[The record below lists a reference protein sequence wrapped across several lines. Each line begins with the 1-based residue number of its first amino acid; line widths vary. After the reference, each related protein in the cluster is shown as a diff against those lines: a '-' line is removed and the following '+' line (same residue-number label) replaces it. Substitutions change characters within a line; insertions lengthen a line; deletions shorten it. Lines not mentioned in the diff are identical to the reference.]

1 MSQFPLYTTLSTNL
15 PKKDLTVLQKNELIK
30 KISSMSTEDHELIYM
45 LIKTYYINNDTG
57 DSLSIPYNAQLG
69 KDKID
74 FDLLD
79 FPTGLKHL
87 LFKFVTVHKKKL
99 IEDEKF
105 QKDK

>member
-79 FPTGLKHL
+79 FPNGLKQL

-99 IEDEKF
+99 IEDETF